1 MFIGEERVPFNT
13 CSIHFLLRPM
23 YSAQKIQNVGT
34 IFVVKR
40 NCSVGLW
47 KKRVSW
53 IQKIM
58 MTLLSWRRL
67 QPIWD
72 AIFTKIKVFMK
83 IFCRDIDKLIRLMNL
98 KATPGWFEG
107 PLKLYAEKYKPKEEL
122 FNDTHLKQLLW
133 KGEWQKTLFNYR
145 CKILCFKAGNN
156 RNTQRTRGWD
166 VMFSSI
172 NTTYHWHTW
181 HSCDKLTFENL
192 EPSHDTPSI
201 RIKYYSRIGKSPRE

>member
-1 MFIGEERVPFNT
+1 MFIGEERVPHVP
-13 CSIHFLLRPM
+13 SISFSVRCIPHKKYKMAAQFLWLNE
-23 YSAQKIQNVGT
+23 IVE
-34 IFVVKR
+34 
-40 NCSVGLW
+40 SVFGRRESREF
-47 KKRVSW
+47 K
-53 IQKIM
+53 KIM
-58 MTLLSWRRL
+58 MTLLSWRPL

-98 KATPGWFEG
+98 KVTPGWFEG
-107 PLKLYAEKYKPKEEL
+107 PLKLCAEKYKPQEEL
-122 FNDTHLKQLLW
+122 LNDTHLKQLLW

-145 CKILCFKAGNN
+145 CKILGFKAGNN
-156 RNTQRTRGWD
+156 RNTQRTRGWY

-181 HSCDKLTFENL
+181 HSCDKLTLENL